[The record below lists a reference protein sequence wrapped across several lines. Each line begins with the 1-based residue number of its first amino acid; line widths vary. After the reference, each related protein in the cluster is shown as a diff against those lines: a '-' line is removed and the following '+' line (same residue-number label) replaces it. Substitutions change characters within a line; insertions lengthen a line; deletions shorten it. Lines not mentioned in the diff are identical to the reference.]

1 MMEGFIM
8 AGQLLLGLGL
18 LVFIHELGHYL
29 AARAF
34 GIRVEKFYIFFDF
47 GGWKLF
53 SKKVNETEYG
63 IGWFPLGGYVKIAG
77 MVDES
82 MDKSYQDKPGEEWE
96 FRSKP
101 AWQRFIVM
109 VAGITM
115 NLILGVFIF
124 AFVILYYRQDYL
136 PPENISDGIYA
147 YKLARDM
154 GLQTGDK
161 IVEINGATPERSVD
175 LMSLKVFFGATLKVD
190 RNGESKIV
198 DLPDDLFLHF
208 KTEKDYFI
216 SSENFPFTVDSV
228 INDSTRLAG
237 LSEGDQII
245 SLNGEKVEVFG
256 KLRELLLTHAGK
268 EVQLEIVKENQ
279 DTNSISVA
287 VSPLGTIGF
296 RWAPAPDPY
305 QREKYTFADAF
316 YYGSKEG
323 FEAIWFNAIGLV
335 KIVTGKIK
343 ASDSVQSPIG
353 IAQIYGGKWEWSRF
367 WYLTGLISFI
377 LAFMNLL
384 PIPALDGGHVMFI
397 IYEVIR
403 GKPVS
408 DKFLERAQVVGMVL
422 LLALMTFAFGNDLYK
437 IFFK

>member
-1 MMEGFIM
+1 MEGLIM
-8 AGQLLLGLGL
+8 TGQLLLGLGL

-53 SKKVNETEYG
+53 SRKINNTEYG

-77 MVDES
+77 MIDES
-82 MDKSYQDKPGEEWE
+82 LDKSYQDKPAQPWE
-96 FRSKP
+96 FRGKP

-115 NLILGVFIF
+115 NLALGVAIF
-124 AFVILYYRQDYL
+124 AFVLLFYRQEYL
-136 PPENISDGIYA
+136 PPENIKDGIYA
-147 YKLARDM
+147 YELARKM
-154 GLQTGDK
+154 GLKSGDK
-161 IVEINGATPERSVD
+161 ILEINGKPVQRASD
-175 LMSLKVFFGATLKVD
+175 LMSIKVFFGAKLKVARD
-190 RNGESKIV
+190 GAEKII

-208 KTEKDYFI
+208 KSEKDFFI
-216 SSENFPFTVDSV
+216 APENYPFTVDSV
-228 INDSTRLAG
+228 SAETAKQAG
-237 LSEGDQII
+237 LRKGDKII
-245 SLNGEKVEVFG
+245 ALNNEPIDVYG
-256 KLRELLLTHAGK
+256 KMREYTMKNAGK
-268 EVQLEIVKENQ
+268 TVELRIIRDGN
-279 DTNSISVA
+279 DTVTLYVP
-287 VSPLGTIGF
+287 VSQEGKIGF
-296 RWAPAPDPY
+296 THQPAITPY
-305 QREKYTFADAF
+305 QPERYTVAKALYFGTKD
-316 YYGSKEG
+316 G
-323 FEAIWFNAIGLV
+323 FEAIWYNAVGLLE
-335 KIVTGKIK
+335 IISGKVK
-343 ASDSVQSPIG
+343 ASESVQSPIG
-353 IAQIYGGKWEWSRF
+353 IARIYGGEWDWARF

-397 IYEVIR
+397 VFEVIR

-408 DKFLERAQVVGMVL
+408 DKFLERAQVVGMVI